1 MAGKKQL
8 PAVRLVG
15 PDEVAPVSTEPLTLS
30 QAIASGSRLDELK
43 AQRRILAAHEENPNT
58 LARDLAA
65 LMRQSREI
73 SKEIEG
79 LEARAA
85 EEDAEGAD
93 DANGSAD
100 ARWEPEAI

>member
-8 PAVRLVG
+8 PPIRLANEDDVPARPKSLAEAV
-15 PDEVAPVSTEPLTLS
+15 S
-30 QAIASGSRLDELK
+30 SGTRLDELI
-43 AQRRILAAHEENPNT
+43 ALRLIISAHIGSENILS
-58 LARDLAA
+58 RDLKS
-65 LMRQSREI
+65 LSVEMRDISR
-73 SKEIEG
+73 EIEG